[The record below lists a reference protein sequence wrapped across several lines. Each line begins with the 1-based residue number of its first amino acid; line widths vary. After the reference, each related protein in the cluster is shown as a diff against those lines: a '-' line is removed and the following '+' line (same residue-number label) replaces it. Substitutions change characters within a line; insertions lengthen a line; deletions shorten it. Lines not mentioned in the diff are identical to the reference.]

1 MLRGCRGELQK
12 IEKRIPGWEGH
23 RITLHR
29 AALWNESGLKLQF
42 IGTGL
47 SGRVNLDNSDG
58 ANANILT
65 ECIDDFAYRDLGFI
79 KMDLEGG
86 ERQALSGGKN
96 YQLLCSDPSN

>member
-1 MLRGCRGELQK
+1 M
-12 IEKRIPGWEGH
+12 
-23 RITLHR
+23 
-29 AALWNESGLKLQF
+29 
-42 IGTGL
+42 
-47 SGRVNLDNSDG
+47 DNSDG